1 MPLAAVSVNNIV
13 FLDPSDP
20 RIPYYKECYG
30 SSMYQQEAMGWKKS
44 NVLIITKEET
54 AAAKAAGKGTLK
66 PYIHSPD
73 STNNFFSR
81 EYPVPELKYSYSS
94 GFYND
99 EGYSQLRG
107 ELETADRLRILYAD
121 WPNEEKTHPEWY
133 KEIPVCGIMMLAKGG
148 PGDDNGWAYLE
159 DSKAR
164 AMSLIKDRVL
174 SDGKTMLKD
183 IANQH
188 YDLLIKARQAWW
200 NKYDELLK
208 SAGSTVALREA
219 KVAENAVFAEFMK
232 RGTGAAGGARGR
244 TKGRNRRGFR
254 VLKRTRRS

>member
-1 MPLAAVSVNNIV
+1 
-13 FLDPSDP
+13 
-20 RIPYYKECYG
+20 
-30 SSMYQQEAMGWKKS
+30 MYQQEAMGWKKS

-99 EGYSQLRG
+99 EGYNQLRG

-133 KEIPVCGIMMLAKGG
+133 KEIPVSGIMMLVKGG
-148 PGDDNGWAYLE
+148 PGTDDGWGYLE

-174 SDGKTMLKD
+174 SDGKTKLKD

-208 SAGSTVALREA
+208 SAGSSVALEQA
-219 KVAENAVFAEFMK
+219 GKAQAAILAEFMK
-232 RGTGAAGGARGR
+232 RGVQGGGTRRVKRGR
-244 TKGRNRRGFR
+244 G
-254 VLKRTRRS
+254 LKKSRRS